1 MKASRGIIRKI
12 SPNVHHG
19 ISSKHDHM
27 KDCSSSEDFINKHKA
42 EKEHQ
47 EYVSI
52 LKTHL
57 EEVIELE
64 SDERY
69 PDCVF
74 VEDPIVVV
82 DHVVFLNRMG
92 ALSRRGEIDAF
103 REVFLS
109 SKISNNWT
117 RNYTLVD
124 MYEKS
129 ETATVDGGDCC
140 AIYETKHLFMGIS
153 SRTNMEGILLYEKVL
168 SELGWKVIPV
178 KVKQGLHLKS
188 FVTYFLSS
196 SAEILLTVNDDE
208 IGRDIFS
215 QIQSHSN
222 EKFTYRALFVPEEE
236 ACNVV
241 SFKSL
246 KTNKHVIIYKS
257 GYHQSEIIFKN
268 AMNESQVFNVEL
280 IPIEYDELAKLDGCL
295 TCCCV
300 LFQ

>member
-1 MKASRGIIRKI
+1 MFAASAIVRKI
-12 SPNVHHG
+12 SSKVSHG
-19 ISSKHDHM
+19 ISSKRNAEEMD
-27 KDCSSSEDFINKHKA
+27 SEFINKHVA
-42 EKEHQ
+42 EKEH
-47 EYVSI
+47 EDYVSI
-52 LKTHL
+52 LKTHVHH
-57 EEVIELE
+57 VIELE

-82 DHVVFLNRMG
+82 EAIVFLNRMG

-103 REVFLS
+103 RELFFS
-109 SKISNNWT
+109 
-117 RNYTLVD
+117 RNTTKFSPQYTFVD

-129 ETATVDGGDCC
+129 ENATVDGGDCC

-153 SRTNMEGILLYEKVL
+153 SRTNMEGVSLYENVL
-168 SELGWKVIPV
+168 SQYGWKVIPV

-196 SAEILLTVNDDE
+196 NGEILLSVNDDE

-215 QIQSHSN
+215 QIEEHSN
-222 EKFTYRALFVPEEE
+222 DQFKYKAVFVPEEE

-241 SFKSL
+241 SFKSS

-257 GYHQSEIIFKN
+257 GYQKSENIFKN
-268 AMNESQVFNVEL
+268 AVNQSQASNVEL
-280 IPIEYDELAKLDGCL
+280 IPIKYDELAKLDGCL
-295 TCCCV
+295 TCCSV